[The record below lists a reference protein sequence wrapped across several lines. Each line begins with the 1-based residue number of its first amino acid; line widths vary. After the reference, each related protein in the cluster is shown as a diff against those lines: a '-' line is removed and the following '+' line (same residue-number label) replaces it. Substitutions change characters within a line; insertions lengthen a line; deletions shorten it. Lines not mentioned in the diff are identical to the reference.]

1 VILQPLVK
9 ILKGFLIDR
18 AHRLWYGKPKSK
30 PENLDGR
37 VELSDSERINMLRE
51 FVIRQVANGA
61 SIELQENFSAVLIWG
76 RKANHILHLLLS
88 LVTFGLWI
96 IVWILI
102 AINSGEKRR
111 LYQIDKYGRICS

>member
-1 VILQPLVK
+1 MILQPLVK
-9 ILKGFLIDR
+9 IVKGLLIDQAR
-18 AHRLWYGKPKSK
+18 RLWYGKPKSK
-30 PENLDGR
+30 PENLDGL
-37 VELSDSERINMLRE
+37 VELSDSERINILRE

-102 AINSGEKRR
+102 AINSGEKRH

>member
-1 VILQPLVK
+1 MNLKPLIKIVK
-9 ILKGFLIDR
+9 SFLMDL
-18 AHRLWYGKPKSK
+18 AHRLWYGKPKGM
-30 PENLDGR
+30 PENVDGLL
-37 VELSDSERINMLRE
+37 ELSDSERINMLRE

-88 LVTFGLWI
+88 LVTFGFWI
-96 IVWILI
+96 IVWIFI

-111 LYQIDKYGRICS
+111 LYQIDKYGRIRS